1 MAADRALTITR
12 LAHVGLRTARRAEME
27 RYLIDVLGLWKCQ
40 DDADGVSHLTGG
52 GAGSFIELTDG
63 EEAGLDHVAL
73 ELAAG
78 TDAAAASEALELL
91 GVTVTGWP
99 RDDPGAATSLSIR
112 DPEGNAIQ
120 LVIPDGKMADPAPLG
135 GGIRPLKIGHVAT
148 RVRDVRAV
156 EMFYLETL
164 GFRWSD
170 SIGEIFTFLRCNADH
185 HAVNFLQAERP
196 GDVHHIAFELS
207 DLLHAQRAADH
218 LAESDVPLIWGPGR
232 HGPGHNLF
240 TYHLDPEG
248 RIIELF
254 AGIDR
259 MSHDG
264 QGYFDPRPWQTHRPQ
279 RPTVWDP
286 ASLKAANSWGVPP
299 PDAFMV

>member
-1 MAADRALTITR
+1 VSITVTR
-12 LAHVGLRTARRAEME
+12 LAHVGLRTARRDEME
-27 RYLIDVLGLWKCQ
+27 RYLTDVLGLWECQ
-40 DDADGVSHLTGG
+40 RDADGVSHFTAG
-52 GAGSFIELTDG
+52 GAGSYIELSDADT
-63 EEAGLDHVAL
+63 AGLDHVAL
-73 ELAAG
+73 ELAQG
-78 TDAAAASEALELL
+78 TDPAMVSEALAQE
-91 GVTVTGWP
+91 GVAVSPWS
-99 RDDPGAATSLSIR
+99 REDPGASESLSIQ

-120 LVIPDGKMADPAPLG
+120 LIIPSGEMVEPATSTS
-135 GGIRPLKIGHVAT
+135 GIRPLKFGHVAT
-148 RVRDVRAV
+148 RVSDVRAV
-156 EMFYLETL
+156 EQFYLDVL

-170 SIGEIFTFLRCNADH
+170 SIGETFTFLRCNADH

-207 DLLHAQRAADH
+207 DLLHTQRAADE
-218 LAESDVPLIWGPGR
+218 LSRNGISLIWGPGR

-259 MSHDG
+259 MSHEG

-279 RPTVWDP
+279 RPMVWDP
-286 ASLKAANSWGVPP
+286 ESLTAANAWGVPP
-299 PDAFMV
+299 PDSFMV